1 MSTENLPNLRELYK
15 RMDRSFLQS
24 GLDLPAVQ
32 HTRRYY
38 ANPDTSPSPH
48 RYVDF
53 PAPQLQALDVRLLA
67 FLIAEN
73 QQLADM
79 AVSATKAIFEALPAG
94 MQVHMGQPMD
104 LHMTVFMTSH
114 PFDVRRNPFT
124 SPSGLPAEWS
134 AAASQANADRER
146 AAVQQLIVNAHP
158 PQLQVEQIVLA
169 NSGTLLLCFSD
180 FTSHLQRLRAALRQA
195 FPGAPSKQSSICH
208 VTLGRIL
215 SLQQLHP
222 EQAASVHARCQEWS
236 CKLHGMR
243 YNPTHVWHILEETF
257 TKVDGHR
264 QKVIFG
270 SKGP

>member
-94 MQVHMGQPMD
+94 PHG
-104 LHMTVFMTSH
+104 
-114 PFDVRRNPFT
+114 
-124 SPSGLPAEWS
+124 PAHGS
-134 AAASQANADRER
+134 AHDTASQANADRER